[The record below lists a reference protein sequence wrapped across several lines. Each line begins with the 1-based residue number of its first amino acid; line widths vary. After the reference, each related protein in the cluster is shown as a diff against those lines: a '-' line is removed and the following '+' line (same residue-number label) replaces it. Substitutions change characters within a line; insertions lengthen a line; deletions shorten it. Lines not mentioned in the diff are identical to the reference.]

1 MERIEPLDLYEL
13 KMSAGQNLT
22 FYNTKVKRGVNTYNF
37 EIYKA
42 SDIISVYFV
51 DENGRTLSIASTEEM
66 LAMLLHDEDKV
77 KYRNIVGDAEWL
89 LLDGI
94 SSQRGMSKEE
104 QAAFLYLKENV
115 LEEMATELEV

>member
-1 MERIEPLDLYEL
+1 
-13 KMSAGQNLT
+13 
-22 FYNTKVKRGVNTYNF
+22 
-37 EIYKA
+37 
-42 SDIISVYFV
+42 
-51 DENGRTLSIASTEEM
+51 M